1 MSCVAR
7 ARVTPGQ
14 WNFTKISQ
22 LHLLY
27 IRHAKHFQ
35 VLLFDNSPEFSIWGD
50 QPAYLVYPGH
60 PPLSLTHTCTYTHT
74 QGTWSQTLART
85 LAIWP
90 TATFS
95 FLCTSPHFSWVSPA
109 GVQQSSRNGSAP
121 CQLAS
126 PPFYNLGSF

>member
-60 PPLSLTHTCTYTHT
+60 PPVPNTHMNIHTHSGNLVANPGPNSCHLANSYFLFPVHQSSLLVGFSGWCSTELKEWLSTTSGSLT
-74 QGTWSQTLART
+74 SIL
-85 LAIWP
+85 
-90 TATFS
+90 
-95 FLCTSPHFSWVSPA
+95 
-109 GVQQSSRNGSAP
+109 
-121 CQLAS
+121 
-126 PPFYNLGSF
+126 